1 MASPTEG
8 EGVVGLKVDVV
19 MEVTADQMHE
29 DMVVGNCQKQLR
41 TYVIYGCSIRC
52 PRRAYLFHL
61 VFEQINFALG
71 RLLNTA

>member
-41 TYVIYGCSIRC
+41 TSFMDA
-52 PRRAYLFHL
+52 P
-61 VFEQINFALG
+61 
-71 RLLNTA
+71 